1 MSSAD
6 EQPWILGIRASHTAP
21 SVCCT
26 ATRSSSRSRRNVSL
40 ESSDIAFTAG
50 PSLAT
55 AYCLD
60 YAGIDPS
67 QLDLVVLCVQGRLQD
82 EVHDLRRDPF
92 LNVTLHDTRTLAIP
106 HHYGHALSAF
116 ATSGLDEAASPNYA
130 IGGLRQGLHYSEIRT
145 DFVQHSLSALLEF
158 QANAVARAAAR
169 IDGLAVFTV

>member
-92 LNVTLHDTRTLAIP
+92 LNVTLHDTRNA
-106 HHYGHALSAF
+106 GDSASLRSRTECVRDF
-116 ATSGLDEAASPNYA
+116 RSRGSGEPK
-130 IGGLRQGLHYSEIRT
+130 LRDRRPAPGP
-145 DFVQHSLSALLEF
+145 SLQRNTHRL
-158 QANAVARAAAR
+158 R
-169 IDGLAVFTV
+169 